1 MYLGVAEIIV
11 DSLPG
16 AGGGYSLAFGL
27 QVCAAPKRLVCAPF
41 WCENGYRL
49 YLFWSEFGY
58 DFSGNTG
65 VHERVCC
72 FNFK

>member
-1 MYLGVAEIIV
+1 MG
-11 DSLPG
+11 SLPG
-16 AGGGYSLAFGL
+16 DTHLGLRYKYVQPQSVWFLRRFGF
-27 QVCAAPKRLVCAPF
+27 K
-41 WCENGYRL
+41 NGYRL

-58 DFSGNTG
+58 GFGGNTG